1 MGITREET
9 AKVAE
14 LARLSFSSADLD
26 ILSSQLDRIL
36 HFMQKLD
43 ELELGELSLGEYN
56 LPYPSPLREDRPLPS
71 LSADQALANAPR
83 LEGGSLVVPSIID
96 TDGNEN

>member
-14 LARLSFSSADLD
+14 LAKLSFAPAELD
-26 ILSSQLDRIL
+26 ALRSQLDRIL

-43 ELELGELSLGEYN
+43 ELELTD
-56 LPYPSPLREDRPLPS
+56 LPSDGCKSSYPSPLRKDKPSPS
-71 LSADQALANAPR
+71 LSAVHALANAPR
-83 LEGGSLVVPSIID
+83 VEGDSLAVPRIVD